1 MSQEPTVEDIANMLL
16 LLDTTLRNAKQRKA
30 ELELELE
37 KVNATIK
44 LIESSGGKSDRQLEG
59 DRTDIQIAEEVAM
72 WVLEDRPR
80 RRLAKP
86 DEIAAIVRC
95 SPDRIREIWR
105 ADMIYN
111 AILRIEAKR
120 KDAQ

>member
-1 MSQEPTVEDIANMLL
+1 MEDIANMLL
-16 LLDTTLRNAKQRKA
+16 LLDSTLRNAKQRKA

-44 LIESSGGKSDRQLEG
+44 LIESSGGKSDRQLED
-59 DRTDIQIAEEVAM
+59 DRTDIQIAEEVAK

-95 SPDRIREIWR
+95 SPERIREIMR
-105 ADMIYN
+105 ADIIYN
-111 AILRIEAKR
+111 AILGIEAKR
-120 KDAQ
+120 KDSQ

>member
-44 LIESSGGKSDRQLEG
+44 LIESSGGKSDRQLED
-59 DRTDIQIAEEVAM
+59 DRTDIQIAEEVAK
-72 WVLEDRPR
+72 WVLEDRPC

-95 SPDRIREIWR
+95 SPDRIREIIC